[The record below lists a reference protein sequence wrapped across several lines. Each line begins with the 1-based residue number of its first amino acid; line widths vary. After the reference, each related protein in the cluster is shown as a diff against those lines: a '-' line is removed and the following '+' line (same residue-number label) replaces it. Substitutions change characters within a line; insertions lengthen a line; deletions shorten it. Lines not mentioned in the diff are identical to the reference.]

1 MGHVVDAYQ
10 QEQFPGMAGQN
21 LVQAVVHAHHLVAD
35 DAAVHHVL
43 PAEPLAP
50 VASVFGQAV
59 AQHYDIFRRNGRLV
73 HELQETFVVVGVV
86 GRHAFLVED
95 GGRYGVRY
103 QRAQAHHA
111 VSVFGMHGVDEQD
124 DARVRVRIDDDA
136 GTCIACVAVSVR
148 AEEVAVVRSVG
159 GETVPA
165 QCTTDGGHGAGNSA
179 HGFHTLRTQDAPA
192 IPLATVLE
200 GSAEHGD
207 VFGAGEDTCIAAD
220 ASVHDAGQR
229 VVYLSAQYLSVGL
242 LFGRSDEASAVC
254 PLGQVGVHPV
264 AFFVLPARQVIGVLH
279 VQHVENVFVGEIPE
293 RLPADGFH
301 DVLQGDEVQAAVL
314 EVGLRTEI
322 ARAGGNVFHQRPGV
336 EDAVFLAQFLY
347 VSIGWQAGSVRHQVL
362 DADDLRF
369 LAVFALPV
377 LEVGEIEIY
386 GVEHTQFTLFSQNH
400 DTNRSRHGFAAR
412 GHVEYGGGGHRFYLR
427 YQALITIGLQIGHLA
442 VTYDSQHSSRYFFLG
457 DGLVDGFVGP
467 QKPL

>member
-1 MGHVVDAYQ
+1 M
-10 QEQFPGMAGQN
+10 
-21 LVQAVVHAHHLVAD
+21 
-35 DAAVHHVL
+35 
-43 PAEPLAP
+43 
-50 VASVFGQAV
+50 
-59 AQHYDIFRRNGRLV
+59 
-73 HELQETFVVVGVV
+73 V

-95 GGRYGVRY
+95 GGRHGVRY

-165 QCTTDGGHGAGNSA
+165 QCTADGGHGAGNSA

-207 VFGAGEDTCIAAD
+207 VFSAGEDTCIAAD
-220 ASVHDAGQR
+220 ASIHDAGQR

-242 LFGRSDEASAVC
+242 LFGRSDEGGPFRQFLSI
-254 PLGQVGVHPV
+254 HPV
-264 AFFVLPARQVIGVLH
+264 AFFILCARQVIGVLH
-279 VQHVENVFVGEIPE
+279 AQHVENVFVGEIPE

-369 LAVFALPV
+369 LAVLALPV

-400 DTNRSRHGFAAR
+400 NTNRSRHGFAAR
-412 GHVEYGGGGHRFYLR
+412 SHVEYGGGGHRFYLR

-442 VTYDSQHSSRYFFLG
+442 VTYDSQHSSWYFFLG